1 MAKGLKVGDA
11 VTVRKE
17 IRLAQKSE
25 AYQAGL
31 KRLKPGL
38 IGKVVDVAQGRS
50 VVVDF
55 EGRHVT
61 LASQRLDKSTVS
73 DKKVTEASAG
83 SSGRGKRGQRGPRAS
98 KVKVAPSTNTTAFIP
113 DEHTLIDYAN
123 PQFITS
129 VANKLLTTSGL
140 EPDPETVVMQIKLSD
155 LPDGI
160 RQQVRSLMHAKLALP
175 PQMASAATSGATTG
189 RRRGRPPKNQS

>member
-1 MAKGLKVGDA
+1 MAKGLKVGDM
-11 VTVRKE
+11 VTVRKAMS
-17 IRLAQKSE
+17 LAQKSE

-31 KRLKPGL
+31 KRLKPG
-38 IGKVVDVAQGRS
+38 IVGKVVDTAQGRS

-61 LASQRLDKSTVS
+61 LASQRLEKATESSQKTTDAGTAKSGGG
-73 DKKVTEASAG
+73 KK
-83 SSGRGKRGQRGPRAS
+83 GQRGPRTGKARVAAS
-98 KVKVAPSTNTTAFIP
+98 ATATTVIP
-113 DEHTLIDYAN
+113 DERSLIDYAN

-155 LPDGI
+155 LPVGI
-160 RQQVRSLMHAKLALP
+160 REQVRSLMHAKLALP
-175 PQMASAATSGATTG
+175 PEMASAATAGSSTG
-189 RRRGRPPKNQS
+189 RRRGRPPKKQS

>member
-1 MAKGLKVGDA
+1 MAKGLKVGDT

-17 IRLAQKSE
+17 MRLAQKSE

-31 KRLKPGL
+31 KRLKPG
-38 IGKVVDVAQGRS
+38 IVGKVVDVAQGRS
-50 VVVDF
+50 VIVDF
-55 EGRHVT
+55 DGKHVT

-73 DKKVTEASAG
+73 AKTSSEAAG
-83 SSGRGKRGQRGPRAS
+83 APRRGRGGPRGPRATRTM
-98 KVKVAPSTNTTAFIP
+98 ATPTTMGPIP
-113 DEHTLIDYAN
+113 NEHSLIDYTS

-155 LPDGI
+155 LPAGI
-160 RQQVRSLMHAKLALP
+160 REQVRSLMHAKLALP
-175 PQMASAATSGATTG
+175 PQMVSAATSGATTG
-189 RRRGRPPKNQS
+189 RRRGRPPKKQS

>member
-17 IRLAQKSE
+17 MRLAQKSE
-25 AYQAGL
+25 AYKAGL

-73 DKKVTEASAG
+73 GKSATEASVG
-83 SSGRGKRGQRGPRAS
+83 SSGRGKSGPRGPRTSKAS
-98 KVKVAPSTNTTAFIP
+98 VATTATTSAFIP
-113 DEHTLIDYAN
+113 DEHNLIDYAN
-123 PQFITS
+123 PQFITT

-155 LPDGI
+155 LPIGI
-160 RQQVRSLMHAKLALP
+160 REQVRSLMHAKLALP
-175 PQMASAATSGATTG
+175 PQMASAVTSGATTG
-189 RRRGRPPKNQS
+189 RRRGRPPKKQS

>member
-17 IRLAQKSE
+17 MRLAQKSE
-25 AYQAGL
+25 AFKAGL

-55 EGRHVT
+55 EGKRVT
-61 LASQRLDKSTVS
+61 LASQRLDKSA
-73 DKKVTEASAG
+73 ASEK
-83 SSGRGKRGQRGPRAS
+83 SGGKGGKRGPRAT
-98 KVKVAPSTNTTAFIP
+98 AATTATPGTTSSTVPIP
-113 DEHTLIDYAN
+113 DERSLIDYNN
-123 PQFITS
+123 PQFITT

-155 LPDGI
+155 LPVGI
-160 RQQVRSLMHAKLALP
+160 REQVRSLMHAKLALP
-175 PQMASAATSGATTG
+175 PQMAQLSSAGTG
-189 RRRGRPPKNQS
+189 IGTPRRRGRPPKKQA